1 MQDGGRQMGDLY
13 PGHLKTRDMYIM
25 ILLASAILK
34 FLLPFI
40 LRKVHL
46 YLKDSMTKIIWAKP
60 LDVLVTDAEQPSGI
74 YQGRETYLSPDW
86 QRPLLISG
94 WIGDTK
100 MHHFLAPYI
109 HESHQGVPASPVGS
123 EVAEKGSSGVISI
136 PIDLEWLCG

>member
-1 MQDGGRQMGDLY
+1 
-13 PGHLKTRDMYIM
+13 MYIM

-40 LRKVHL
+40 LRSVHL
-46 YLKDSMTKIIWAKP
+46 DLKDSMTKIIWAKP
-60 LDVLVTDAEQPSGI
+60 WTFGSQMLSI

-100 MHHFLAPYI
+100 MRHFLASYI
-109 HESHQGVPASPVGS
+109 HESHHGVPATPIGS
-123 EVAEKGSSGVISI
+123 EVAEKGSSRVISI